1 MNQNNGS
8 QESLRGPLR
17 REHWASRLG
26 FIMAAAGSAVG
37 LGNVWRFPY
46 VAGENGGG
54 AFLVVYLALVFSL
67 GLSIMIAEFAIG
79 RAAQRNPVGA
89 CRSLGG
95 RRWALLGYLG
105 LVAGFLILSFY
116 VVVAGWTLTYALKF
130 ATGGLSAS
138 AGEPAQTFAAF
149 VADPRQTIPAAAVF
163 MILTVVIVLGG
174 VKGGIERAN
183 LVLMP
188 LLFVILV
195 ALAIRA
201 VTLPGAAAGLS
212 FYLAPDFSKLG
223 IDTLTRALGQ
233 AFFSLSIGLGAM
245 ITYGSYLDRG
255 QNIPSAAGWVVG
267 LDTLVAILAGF
278 AVLPAVFA
286 AGLDP
291 EAGPGLAFVVLPT
304 VFANMPLGALF
315 GTLFFVLLAIAAL
328 TSSISLLEPLV
339 AYFIDEHGLHRGRI
353 TVLIALAAFVLSVP
367 SALSLGPWSEYT
379 LFGKSL
385 LDLLDALT
393 AGIMLPAG
401 GLLIAIFVGW
411 VIGPRAIAEL
421 GIARPENSTLAKV
434 WLWILRLPAPVAIA
448 WILLTWAAG

>member
-1 MNQNNGS
+1 MDQNNGPT
-8 QESLRGPLR
+8 GPLR

-46 VAGENGGG
+46 VTGENGG
-54 AFLVVYLALVFSL
+54 AVFLVAYLALVFTL
-67 GLSIMIAEFAIG
+67 GLSIMIAEFTIG

-95 RRWALLGYLG
+95 RRWVGLGYLG
-105 LVAGFLILSFY
+105 LLAGFLILSFY
-116 VVVAGWTLTYALKF
+116 FYVVAAGWTLTYAFKF
-130 ATGGLSAS
+130 ATGGLGAS
-138 AGEPAQTFAAF
+138 AGEPSETFAAF
-149 VADPRQTIPAAAVF
+149 VADPRQTIPAAAAF
-163 MILTVVIVLGG
+163 MILAVIIVLGG

-195 ALAIRA
+195 GLAIRA
-201 VTLPGAAAGLS
+201 VTLPGSAAGLA
-212 FYLAPDFSKLG
+212 FYLAPDFSTLG
-223 IDTLTRALGQ
+223 IGTLTRALGQ

-245 ITYGSYLDRG
+245 ITYGSYPDRD
-255 QNIPSAAGWVVG
+255 QNIPRAAGWVVG
-267 LDTLVAILAGF
+267 LDTLAAILAGF

-286 AGLDP
+286 AGLNP

-304 VFANMPLGALF
+304 VFASMPLGALF

-353 TVLIALAAFVLSVP
+353 TVVIGFAAFALSVP
-367 SALSLGPWSEYT
+367 SALSLGPWSDYT
-379 LFGKSL
+379 VLGKSV
-385 LDLLDALT
+385 LDFLDAVT

-401 GLLIAIFVGW
+401 SLLIAIFVGW
-411 VIGPRAIAEL
+411 VVGPRAIAEL
-421 GIARPENSTLAKV
+421 GLDKPATSRLAQT
-434 WLWILRLPAPVAIA
+434 WLWILRLPAPAAIA
-448 WILLTWAAG
+448 WILVSWAAT

>member
-1 MNQNNGS
+1 MNQNDGAA
-8 QESLRGPLR
+8 GPA

-54 AFLVVYLALVFSL
+54 VFLIVYLALVFTL
-67 GLSIMIAEFAIG
+67 GLSIMIAEFTIG

-89 CRSLGG
+89 CRVLGG
-95 RRWALLGYLG
+95 KRWSPLGYLG
-105 LVAGFLILSFY
+105 LLAGFLILSFY

-130 ATGGLSAS
+130 ATGGLGAS
-138 AGEPAQTFAAF
+138 AGDPARTFAAF
-149 VADPRQTIPAAAVF
+149 VADPAQTIPAAAVF
-163 MILTVVIVLGG
+163 MILTIAIVLGG
-174 VKGGIERAN
+174 VKGGIERSN

-195 ALAIRA
+195 GLALRA
-201 VTLPGAAAGLS
+201 VTLPGAGTGID

-223 IDTLTRALGQ
+223 VGTLTTALGQ

-255 QNIPSAAGWVVG
+255 QNIPRAAGWVVG
-267 LDTLVAILAGF
+267 LDTLAAILAGF

-286 AGLDP
+286 AGLSP

-304 VFANMPLGALF
+304 VFASMPFGAVF
-315 GTLFFVLLAIAAL
+315 ATLFFVLLAIAAL

-339 AYFIDEHGLHRGRI
+339 AYFIDEHGLHRART
-353 TVLIALAAFVLSVP
+353 TVGIGAAAFVLSVP
-367 SALSLGPWSEYT
+367 AALSLGPWSGYT
-379 LFGKSL
+379 LLGKPL

-401 GLLIAIFVGW
+401 GLLIAVFVGW

-421 GIARPENSTLAKV
+421 GLDTPARAGLAKV
-434 WLWILRLPAPVAIA
+434 WLWILRIPAPVAIA
-448 WILLTWAAG
+448 WILISGAAS

>member
-1 MNQNNGS
+1 MNQNNGLGS
-8 QESLRGPLR
+8 TVS
-17 REHWASRLG
+17 RERWASRIG

-46 VAGENGGG
+46 VTGENGGG
-54 AFLVVYLALVFSL
+54 VFLVVYLALVFTL
-67 GLSIMIAEFAIG
+67 GLSIMIAELAIG

-95 RRWALLGYLG
+95 RRWAPLGYLG
-105 LVAGFLILSFY
+105 LLAGFLILSFY
-116 VVVAGWTLTYALKF
+116 VVVAGWTLTYAFKF
-130 ATGGLSAS
+130 ATGGLGAS
-138 AGEPAQTFAAF
+138 AGEPAETFAAF
-149 VADPRQTIPAAAVF
+149 VADPGQTIPAAAVF
-163 MILTVVIVLGG
+163 MILTIVIVLGG

-195 ALAIRA
+195 GLAVRA
-201 VTLPGAAAGLS
+201 VTLPGASAGLA
-212 FYLAPDFSKLG
+212 FYLAPDFSALG
-223 IDTLTRALGQ
+223 IETLTQALGQ

-245 ITYGSYLDRG
+245 ITYGSYLDKG
-255 QNIPSAAGWVVG
+255 QNIPRAAGWVVA
-267 LDTLVAILAGF
+267 LDTLAAILAGF

-286 AGLDP
+286 AGLNP

-304 VFANMPLGALF
+304 VFAGMPLGEVF

-339 AYFIDEHGLHRGRI
+339 AYFIDEHGMHRAWI
-353 TVLIALAAFVLSVP
+353 TILVALAAFVLSVP
-367 SALSLGPWSEYT
+367 SALSLGPWSGYT
-379 LFGKSL
+379 VLGKSM
-385 LDLLDALT
+385 LDLLDAVT
-393 AGIMLPAG
+393 AGVMLPAG

-411 VIGPRAIAEL
+411 VIGPRAVDEL
-421 GIARPENSTLAKV
+421 GLQKPSASCLAKV

-448 WILLTWAAG
+448 WILVSWAAA